1 VDRSGKKS
9 SINPQSNRSLEN
21 AIDHLWQWYIENPP
35 NTRMQHDR
43 FAREIV
49 AILALSYAARS
60 RRLMRI
66 PLAGTM
72 TMLQCTITI
81 VTRVIV

>member
-1 VDRSGKKS
+1 LKRERKY
-9 SINPQSNRSLEN
+9 
-21 AIDHLWQWYIENPP
+21 HWQWYSENPP

-43 FAREIV
+43 FAREIG

-66 PLAGTM
+66 PLGGHQTYSC
-72 TMLQCTITI
+72 L
-81 VTRVIV
+81 V

>member
-1 VDRSGKKS
+1 LK
-9 SINPQSNRSLEN
+9 LERKY
-21 AIDHLWQWYIENPP
+21 HWQWYIENPP

-66 PLAGTM
+66 PLAGGHHC
-72 TMLQCTITI
+72 CTTSYCPAKPPA
-81 VTRVIV
+81 VVA